1 MYLFLSKQKKP
12 QKTPKTLIIICIN
25 MNIHQFYI
33 QFISVVERLEND
45 YSFDLE
51 YAPIFYI
58 TIKAS

>member
-1 MYLFLSKQKKP
+1 MF
-12 QKTPKTLIIICIN
+12 
-25 MNIHQFYI
+25 HQFYI